1 MRIYTRNYI
10 RTITALEYTVNLF
23 LNILTMI
30 GIFKKQSTNNQQ
42 EKIRLMVAA
51 AAAKIAAQK

>member
-10 RTITALEYTVNLF
+10 GAISVLEYIINLF
-23 LNILTMI
+23 LNIPTVI
-30 GIFKKQSTNNQQ
+30 GIFKKQSINNQQ

-51 AAAKIAAQK
+51 AAAKLAKK